1 MTLREYLTPIY
12 LSDVPLGLSYL
23 IYQPWITDDI
33 PDFIQ
38 DQNFIYHLGQYL
50 YETKGDY
57 ELRELYTKL
66 DDSTLQKN
74 VERDCTIVYINN
86 AYKLTTLYGTTQLEY
101 NPIENYSMVED
112 GKDDNKGVDKDT
124 TQYGSTI
131 RTDKIGGSTRTDN
144 IGTRTTTGSDTIGNQ
159 QTTDTDKVSP
169 DEYTNYVSRSQQIT
183 ESISHTDSMQRTQQ
197 GTIDTSIMSERSDT
211 STMSE
216 HSDINTYEHGHS
228 ITHHLTRSG
237 NVGVTT
243 SQQMILSERDV
254 SDFSIYQVVGDMIV
268 HQICKLVFS

>member
-1 MTLREYLTPIY
+1 MTLRDYLTPIY

-23 IYQPWITDDI
+23 IYQPWISDDI
-33 PDFIQ
+33 PDFIK
-38 DQNFIYHLGQYL
+38 DQNFIYRLGLYL

-57 ELRELYTKL
+57 ELRDLYTKL
-66 DDSTLQKN
+66 DDSTLQKI
-74 VERDCTIVYINN
+74 VERDCTIVYITNS
-86 AYKLTTLYGTTQLEY
+86 YKLTTLYGTTQLEY

-112 GKDDNKGVDKDT
+112 GKDDNTGTDTDT
-124 TQYGSTI
+124 TQYGSTT

-159 QTTDTDKVSP
+159 QTTNTDKVSP
-169 DEYTNYVSRSQQIT
+169 DEYTNYVSRAQQIA
-183 ESISHTDSMQRTQQ
+183 ESISHTDSIQRTQQ
-197 GTIDTSIMSERSDT
+197 GTIDTSIMSERNDT

-216 HSDINTYEHGHS
+216 HSDISTYEHGHS

-237 NVGVTT
+237 NIGVTT
-243 SQQMILSERDV
+243 SQQMLLSERDV